1 MLTDSK
7 YTALHYAT
15 RHGYTEI
22 VRILLARPDL
32 DLQTNVKN
40 RVGTWKKSSLSEN
53 WKETPLHIA
62 AKHNQQEIVNLLLAH
77 NVPYLNAQ
85 DLYNVTKTVFF
96 YSSLFV

>member
-40 RVGTWKKSSLSEN
+40 RVGT
-53 WKETPLHIA
+53 
-62 AKHNQQEIVNLLLAH
+62 
-77 NVPYLNAQ
+77 
-85 DLYNVTKTVFF
+85 
-96 YSSLFV
+96 